1 MIKHLNIDNMLDD
14 ILSRGQKT
22 LRKQSFSHKH
32 IFMGQLGHKAL
43 GLHAIKKNE

>member
-1 MIKHLNIDNMLDD
+1 MIKHSNIENMLDD
-14 ILSRGQKT
+14 TRGQKT